1 MEQLLEQSLEG
12 RGIQLLPVRGR
23 CWRSSDGSAAA
34 PDSGTA
40 GTHLVDESIMHQL
53 CGQILGVI
61 SCRDKEQ
68 ENMNMDTACGD
79 PVPGRAAAGAAHP
92 GNMGQGGGTRFPSS
106 QITAQD
112 NASLGKV
119 LFGSAGKAPGQCL
132 QQSPQGAGEGAA
144 PRHRSPA
151 FCGDFVCEAALGLW
165 LHGLQKL
172 LMFWEGAGPAPFPGP
187 LRGGSTFPLEKCR
200 GHCQCW
206 E

>member
-68 ENMNMDTACGD
+68 ENMNMDTVCGN
-79 PVPGRAAAGAAHP
+79 PVPGRATAGAAHP
-92 GNMGQGGGTRFPSS
+92 GNIGEERWNKVPKLPDHSSGQCVTWKGFVWLSWESPRTVPAAEPARGWGRSSS
-106 QITAQD
+106 Q
-112 NASLGKV
+112 
-119 LFGSAGKAPGQCL
+119 
-132 QQSPQGAGEGAA
+132 
-144 PRHRSPA
+144 
-151 FCGDFVCEAALGLW
+151 
-165 LHGLQKL
+165 
-172 LMFWEGAGPAPFPGP
+172 APFPSFLWG
-187 LRGGSTFPLEKCR
+187 FCV
-200 GHCQCW
+200 
-206 E
+206 